1 MNSLDS
7 LGFAEEFTAVNF
19 SFRWPVSVCSIRA
32 WTDTWVLAVIQTDHH
47 HQTGLETAV
56 LDNPMETTV
65 AQASSA

>member
-1 MNSLDS
+1 MNS
-7 LGFAEEFTAVNF
+7 